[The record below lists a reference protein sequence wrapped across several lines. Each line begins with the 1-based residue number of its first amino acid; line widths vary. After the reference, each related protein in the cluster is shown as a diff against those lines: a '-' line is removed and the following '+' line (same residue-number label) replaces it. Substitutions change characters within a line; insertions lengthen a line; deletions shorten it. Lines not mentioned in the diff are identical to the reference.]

1 MGSKFSK
8 YVPERYMRPVLAT
21 VLAVSGWKLI

>member
-1 MGSKFSK
+1 LSKFI
-8 YVPERYMRPVLAT
+8 PDRYLRPVLAT